1 MSLLS
6 NINTLRRL
14 MVSNLNDA
22 GVTDATSTMGLTT
35 LTNKIKG
42 LGVVYPETYNYYV
55 SDTLGSDTNTGT
67 SKTVPFKT
75 VSKAL
80 SVMNDYE
87 SVLIMEGTYTGDG
100 VNCNLI
106 IRGNVK
112 IFGVKGKTL
121 LDGEDTYRSGFVS
134 PTGVHC
140 LLQGLTFQ
148 NGYANNGGG
157 VYNGSSNTVTDCTFS
172 NNASSNGGGV
182 FNLGNSNTVTDCTF
196 TSNNA
201 SYNGGGVYSN
211 DNNNNI
217 SYSSF
222 KNNTPQNIYVNG
234 SYSGT
239 ITYCYWNTSSP
250 SSSTYGTL
258 QNYTVSNNI
267 TDSKNI
273 TGTINISTTSTTNTE
288 KIEINGQFLDIWKQ
302 PINNLE
308 IKLYNSNNTL
318 LGTTTTN
325 TNGKAYFTQQPTAN
339 TTYKL
344 ISTATTN
351 YNKITTSTVTVSI
364 TTGKTPVRLKIST
377 DKTSLTTDTAIITG
391 TITTNTNT
399 VISSASIILKENNKK
414 LTTLTSDTIGT
425 ITYTYTPTLTGENS
439 LQLYYAGDSTYTSKV
454 SSTITVTKS

>member
-121 LDGEDTYRSGFVS
+121 FDGEDTYRSGFVS

-148 NGYANNGGG
+148 NGYATYGGG
-157 VYNGSSNTVTDCTFS
+157 VHNEGSSNTVTDCTFT
-172 NNASSNGGGV
+172 NNASSN
-182 FNLGNSNTVTDCTF
+182 
-196 TSNNA
+196 
-201 SYNGGGVYSN
+201 
-211 DNNNNI
+211 
-217 SYSSF
+217 
-222 KNNTPQNIYVNG
+222 
-234 SYSGT
+234 
-239 ITYCYWNTSSP
+239 
-250 SSSTYGTL
+250 
-258 QNYTVSNNI
+258 
-267 TDSKNI
+267 
-273 TGTINISTTSTTNTE
+273 
-288 KIEINGQFLDIWKQ
+288 
-302 PINNLE
+302 
-308 IKLYNSNNTL
+308 
-318 LGTTTTN
+318 
-325 TNGKAYFTQQPTAN
+325 
-339 TTYKL
+339 
-344 ISTATTN
+344 
-351 YNKITTSTVTVSI
+351 
-364 TTGKTPVRLKIST
+364 
-377 DKTSLTTDTAIITG
+377 
-391 TITTNTNT
+391 
-399 VISSASIILKENNKK
+399 
-414 LTTLTSDTIGT
+414 
-425 ITYTYTPTLTGENS
+425 
-439 LQLYYAGDSTYTSKV
+439 
-454 SSTITVTKS
+454 